1 MERDQTQR
9 AEAAP
14 GSVTASGTLS
24 ERRYVTE
31 KPESV
36 GLLDTFDRK
45 LDRLAAQLEALE
57 GLLAPVRDRHLLRE
71 MVEEVA
77 DRPTGSELRGRLDRL
92 DNLLNRLSSV
102 MDEVD
107 L

>member
-1 MERDQTQR
+1 ME
-9 AEAAP
+9 AP
-14 GSVTASGTLS
+14 GGVTSDGMLS
-24 ERRYVTE
+24 ERKYVTE

-36 GLLDTFDRK
+36 SLLDTFDRK
-45 LDRLAAQLEALE
+45 LDRFAAQLEHLE
-57 GLLAPVRDRHLLRE
+57 GLLAPVRDRHMLRE

-77 DRPTGSELRGRLDRL
+77 GAPGARPDRPTGSELRGRLDRL
-92 DNLLNRLSSV
+92 DNLLTRLGSV